1 MPGLSQGARLQL
13 QEELPSRL
21 QLVSSS
27 SFIPP
32 VPQQRM
38 GNMKGPSRTGF
49 LVVWAAG
56 RALCSA
62 QVGIPP
68 ACESVYVPRS
78 LASGFEEKHRRGGV
92 ALKAETPM
100 RKENPA
106 PSAPSVPR
114 LDRSIEGPACSAA
127 LVSHRSDQGCGISEK
142 AQTVSVSAA
151 FKVNLRC
158 SKERKTNQAAAICSF
173 PPSPHL

>member
-68 ACESVYVPRS
+68 ACESVYVPRN
-78 LASGFEEKHRRGGV
+78 LASGFEEQHRRGGV
-92 ALKAETPM
+92 ALKAETLM

-106 PSAPSVPR
+106 LSAPSVPR
-114 LDRSIEGPACSAA
+114 LDRSIEEPACSAA
-127 LVSHRSDQGCGISEK
+127 LDSHRSDQGCAPRILGISEK
-142 AQTVSVSAA
+142 TQTVSVSAA

-158 SKERKTNQAAAICSF
+158 SKAAICSF
-173 PPSPHL
+173 PPSPHF